1 MMRLGLFDR
10 LSDGPSPISP
20 LHQRASAS
28 SHQRAFASSSVGYTP
43 IGAAAMYESAADV
56 RMDLVEVGSA
66 LLLLPIGR
74 CAWTFSTTTIYTKTT

>member
-1 MMRLGLFDR
+1 MDRRTLF
-10 LSDGPSPISP
+10 PF
-20 LHQRASAS
+20 ASAG
-28 SHQRAFASSSVGYTP
+28 FCVVASAGFCVVECGSTP

-56 RMDLVEVGSA
+56 RMDFVEVGSA